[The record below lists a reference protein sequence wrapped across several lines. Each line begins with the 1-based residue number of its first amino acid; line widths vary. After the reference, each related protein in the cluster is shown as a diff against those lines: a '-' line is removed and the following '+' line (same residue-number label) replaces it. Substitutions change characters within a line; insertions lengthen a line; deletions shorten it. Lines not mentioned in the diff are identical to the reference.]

1 LLNTLKEQGMK
12 SSFSIRVK
20 LTAFLALFLFS
31 PTLWAQTEPTWVKE
45 GVDWSAY
52 TKFLV
57 QPLQLDDVKLVPP
70 PWAADD
76 PKEWKL
82 NIENLEGVRDI
93 YADVMAAELEG
104 KLAEAAAPGVIEVEA
119 EILSVTP
126 WIRPGSGNGKDGM
139 QVTTLGTGELSAS
152 IELRDAATGELLLL
166 LEGEKAVG
174 DEYKEFTRENNISNI
189 EKMFAAFAHR
199 LGNALD
205 EVHGK

>member
-1 LLNTLKEQGMK
+1 MK
-12 SSFSIRVK
+12 SSFSIRAK
-20 LTAFLALFLFS
+20 LTAVLALFLFS
-31 PTLWAQTEPTWVKE
+31 STLWAQTEPTWVKE
-45 GVDWSAY
+45 GVDWTTY

-104 KLAEAAAPGVIEVEA
+104 KLVEAAAPGVIEVEA

-126 WIRPGSGNGKDGM
+126 WIRPGSGDGKDGM